1 MLRLITI
8 SILLI
13 ISSLTPPMAHAF
25 DRITTINSL
34 QNDLS
39 EARNSKDSITIL
51 YDIFD
56 LETTLHRNQTG
67 EMLYNTALA
76 SDNMP
81 VAFDMLR
88 QLTSTNSTNDSITGL
103 MLSRAKSLPASEEQ
117 RQTVLFI
124 SITKAASDI
133 PRMDEKER
141 HEHLTE
147 LIKKANR
154 PKARLI
160 MIYTAT

>member
-76 SDNMP
+76 SGNMP
-81 VAFDMLR
+81 V
-88 QLTSTNSTNDSITGL
+88 GL
-103 MLSRAKSLPASEEQ
+103 
-117 RQTVLFI
+117 
-124 SITKAASDI
+124 
-133 PRMDEKER
+133 
-141 HEHLTE
+141 
-147 LIKKANR
+147 
-154 PKARLI
+154 
-160 MIYTAT
+160 